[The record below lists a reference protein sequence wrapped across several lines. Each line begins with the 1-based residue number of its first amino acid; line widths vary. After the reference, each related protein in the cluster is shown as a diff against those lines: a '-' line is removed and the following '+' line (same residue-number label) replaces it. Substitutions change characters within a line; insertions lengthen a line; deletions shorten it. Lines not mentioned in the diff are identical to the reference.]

1 VTLVIPGA
9 IKFEKIVA
17 LLVGGLVFTMAVW
30 ATRPYPVGVFHDDG
44 VYITLAKSLATGEG
58 YRYLNLPGTPVA
70 THYPP
75 GYPLLLAALWK
86 IAPEFPRNIPV
97 LQLVNAV
104 ALALTAVG
112 TMVFSRRILGWNLPA
127 SMAGAVIGTVSYP
140 LLGLSVYLLS
150 EPLFAALLL
159 PSLVLAERVTRD
171 GSGARDALLVGVVA
185 AVLTLVRTHGI
196 ALIAAAVLVLA
207 LRTRWRQAAIVAA
220 SAAIVLAPW
229 QLYVAAHDAA
239 IVGPLRGKY
248 ASYATWLLEGW
259 RIGIGFMGATIGA
272 NVKEIGELFADRFSL
287 SDRAIPRLATAV
299 IAAIFAMAGAVRL
312 SRRAPVT
319 AVFVALYMVIL
330 LVWPYTPWR
339 FFYALWPIV
348 ILCLG
353 ETLRWLAEVRSS
365 ATAPATAG
373 LLLATGLALGG
384 VRAETRAYHQQSWH
398 HPGQRAASG
407 AGPLILWVQANTR
420 PGDVVAVESEQLV
433 YLFTGR
439 LALPPQA
446 FTAAEYVRPRQI
458 AATTQSL
465 RSVLS
470 EFPVNYLVTGDPH
483 VLQAARVLSDSASSL
498 RLRARLVPMEGP
510 RYGGAFRVER
520 PDQRTTNP

>member
-1 VTLVIPGA
+1 VTLALPGA
-9 IKFEKIVA
+9 IKFEKVVA
-17 LLVGGLVFTMAVW
+17 WLVGALVFTMAVW

-75 GYPLLLAALWK
+75 GYPVLLAALWK

-97 LQLVNAV
+97 LQLVNAI

-112 TMVFSRRILGWNLPA
+112 TVVFARRILGWTLPA

-150 EPLFAALLL
+150 EPLFAALLV
-159 PSLVLAERVTRD
+159 PSLILAERLARDESGTRD
-171 GSGARDALLVGVVA
+171 AILVGVA
-185 AVLTLVRTHGI
+185 TAVLTLVRTHGI
-196 ALIAAAVLVLA
+196 ALIAAVILVLA
-207 LRTRWRQAAIVAA
+207 WRKRWTQAAVVAA

-229 QLYVAAHDAA
+229 QIYVAAHDAA
-239 IVGPLRGKY
+239 IVAPLRGKY

-259 RIGIGFMGATIGA
+259 QTGLGFVAATIGA

-287 SDRAIPRLATAV
+287 SDYAMPRLATMVVVAV
-299 IAAIFAMAGAVRL
+299 FALAGGVRL
-312 SRRAPVT
+312 SRSAPVT
-319 AVFVALYMVIL
+319 AVFVSLYMVIL

-339 FFYALWPIV
+339 FFYALWPLV

-353 ETLRWLAEVRSS
+353 ETLRWLAEARSR
-365 ATAPATAG
+365 AAVPATVG
-373 LLLATGLALGG
+373 LLLATALALGG
-384 VRAETRAYHQQSWH
+384 VRAETRAYHEQSWH
-398 HPGQRAASG
+398 HPGQRAARG
-407 AGPLILWVQANTR
+407 AGPLILWVQSNTR
-420 PGDVVAVESEQLV
+420 PSDVVAVESEQLV

-439 LALPPQA
+439 RALPPLA
-446 FTAAEYVRPRQI
+446 FTATEYVRPRNL
-458 AATTQSL
+458 AHATQSL
-465 RSVLS
+465 RLLLS
-470 EFPVNYLVTGDPH
+470 EFPVNYVVSGDPH
-483 VLQAARVLSDSASSL
+483 VLRAARSLSDSVSTS
-498 RLRARLVPMEGP
+498 RERARLVPLEGP